1 MDRYSSGSYRLFTIV
16 NLLFL
21 TGVAALCILPLL
33 HILAVSFS
41 SKGPASANLVGI
53 WPVGFNVSAYESVL
67 ANKEFLNAFFIS
79 LKRVVLGVGVNMALS
94 VLMAYPLSKESNVFR
109 FRNFFAWLIVFTML
123 FNGGLIPNYVLVN
136 QLGLANSIWALIL
149 PSAVSA
155 FGIVLLLNF
164 FRQLPKEL
172 EESAFLDGASYFRV
186 LVSLFIPLS
195 LPAIATLTLFAA
207 VYHWNSWFD
216 GLIYMN
222 KASLYPLQT
231 YLQILLGKT
240 TQAISLDDAART
252 AIVSQRSLVAAQIY
266 IAMLPI
272 LLVYPFVQKY
282 FQTGIVLGSVKG

>member
-1 MDRYSSGSYRLFTIV
+1 VDRYSSGSYRLFTIV

-94 VLMAYPLSKESNVFR
+94 VLMAYPLSKEPNVFR